1 MEQSTPPYLS
11 LKKELLDA
19 LDLHIDLLKTA
30 PTIESSH
37 LDGVLFMMRLGFYA
51 GSRSESTPTGGS
63 E

>member
-30 PTIESSH
+30 PTIEPSGWRIVH
-37 LDGVLFMMRLGFYA
+37 DAQLGFYA